1 MKPIVI
7 TGGPGAGKTTLLNA
21 LGEQG
26 FATFAES
33 SRTIIEQQSQL
44 EGGILPWN
52 NLPEFAR
59 LCLELMSEQKQQA
72 QSHEVA
78 FVDRAIPD
86 IIAYLRVGD
95 CDVDLDFVTES
106 AGYHSQVLTCRPEAS
121 IYVQDEVRPHSF
133 EEALA
138 IHQILVATYAELG
151 YQVVEVPWGT
161 VEERVR
167 FVQRV
172 AGLVSQE
179 EREHL
184 STQRGVKF
192 G

>member
-21 LGEQG
+21 LGQQG
-26 FATFAES
+26 YATFAEG
-33 SRTIIEQQSQL
+33 SRTLIEQQSQL

-86 IIAYLRVGD
+86 IIAYLRIGGCNVAP
-95 CDVDLDFVTES
+95 VFMHES
-106 AGYHSQVLTCRPEAS
+106 AGYHSQVLTCQPEAS

-138 IHQILVATYAELG
+138 IHQTLVTTYAELG
-151 YQVVEVPWGT
+151 YEVVEVPWGT
-161 VEERVR
+161 IEERVR

-172 AGLVSQE
+172 TSLVSQE
-179 EREHL
+179 AI
-184 STQRGVKF
+184 
-192 G
+192 